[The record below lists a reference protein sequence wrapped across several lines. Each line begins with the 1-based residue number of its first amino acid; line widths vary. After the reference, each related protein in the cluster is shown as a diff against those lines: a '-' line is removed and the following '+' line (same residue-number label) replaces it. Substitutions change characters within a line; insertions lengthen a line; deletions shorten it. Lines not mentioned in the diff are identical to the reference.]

1 MNNTDKKTKNS
12 IQNKLLTHL
21 ILEDDEAAVTA
32 VVSCGLFAVPQVLI
46 TAWNHMKQFP

>member
-1 MNNTDKKTKNS
+1 MNNFNNTENNS

-21 ILEDDEAAVTA
+21 VWEDDETAVTA
-32 VVSCGLFAVPQVLI
+32 VVSCGRSDVPQVLI